1 MSVDENVDGLVYY
14 KERIQWQIS
23 HNFSGGGIGML
34 SPIAR
39 SIVGCLEGI
48 YCVDIAQ

>member
-23 HNFSGGGIGML
+23 HNFYGGSNIRL
-34 SPIAR
+34 LEPIAR
-39 SIVGCLEGI
+39 SIVECL
-48 YCVDIAQ
+48 YCVDIVQ